1 MLTEKRHEEILH
13 LLQLQGSVTVSEL
26 KELFRTSESTIR
38 RDLNVLHERGALT
51 KVFGGAVQ
59 NESRLST
66 TDEYVALRQEQHRD
80 EKTRIGQFAA
90 SLVCPNDFI
99 YLDAGTTTGYMI
111 PFLTEKTATFVT
123 NAVSH
128 ALQLAEHGFRVILI
142 GGELKAATEAIVG
155 NEAYANLQKY
165 NFTKGF
171 WGTNGVNRMS
181 GFTTPDINE
190 AMIKECA
197 IKHTKEPYVLCDSG
211 KFHQVSPI
219 RFAGFEEVQIITD
232 VLPDASYKNCSNL
245 RVLGD
250 RL

>member
-128 ALQLAEHGFRVILI
+128 A
-142 GGELKAATEAIVG
+142 
-155 NEAYANLQKY
+155 
-165 NFTKGF
+165 
-171 WGTNGVNRMS
+171 
-181 GFTTPDINE
+181 
-190 AMIKECA
+190 
-197 IKHTKEPYVLCDSG
+197 
-211 KFHQVSPI
+211 
-219 RFAGFEEVQIITD
+219 
-232 VLPDASYKNCSNL
+232 
-245 RVLGD
+245 
-250 RL
+250 